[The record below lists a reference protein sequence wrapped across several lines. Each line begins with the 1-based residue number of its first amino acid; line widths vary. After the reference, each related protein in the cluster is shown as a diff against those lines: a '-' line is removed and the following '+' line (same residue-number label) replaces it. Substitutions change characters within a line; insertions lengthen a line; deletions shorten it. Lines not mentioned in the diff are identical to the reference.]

1 MIERKRQIFAESSYI
16 PEGKRHKCAKSND
29 ISMLKWI
36 ILDSFHWFVSMKS
49 SRVTTKNPIKISE
62 APLVNIVAVV

>member
-16 PEGKRHKCAKSND
+16 PEGNRHKCAKTND
-29 ISMLKWI
+29 ISMLKWM
-36 ILDSFHWFVSMKS
+36 ILDSSHWFVSMKS
-49 SRVTTKNPIKISE
+49 DRVITKNPIKISE